1 MKTVIARFSEVK
13 QMYTSGDLVG
23 NDESGEVIDV
33 NKISTALRTV
43 GIDMN
48 EYFRGQLGLDDIF
61 TELASKW
68 DSLDS
73 VQQRYI
79 ATQAAGSR
87 QQSRFIAM
95 MSDYSRTI
103 ELQQYAY
110 NASGASAEQF
120 EKPWIHLMLR

>member
-48 EYFRGQLGLDDIF
+48 EYFRG
-61 TELASKW
+61 
-68 DSLDS
+68 
-73 VQQRYI
+73 
-79 ATQAAGSR
+79 
-87 QQSRFIAM
+87 
-95 MSDYSRTI
+95 
-103 ELQQYAY
+103 
-110 NASGASAEQF
+110 
-120 EKPWIHLMLR
+120 